1 MLILMRRVGESIII
15 NKDIKITVVAINGK
29 QTKIGIDA
37 PKHVSVDRE
46 EMRRKIEIAD
56 AQLNGNK

>member
-1 MLILMRRVGESIII
+1 MLILTRRVGESIII
-15 NKDIKITVVAINGK
+15 NEDIKIAVVAINGR